1 MDEGATSYDYVL
13 EYDGVSWKIIGKMS
27 VARYAHA
34 VSVVN
39 YDSVCPA
46 GWNLLDKDSI
56 FLLIR
61 FVIHDNWDFNN
72 D

>member
-1 MDEGATSYDYVL
+1 MDGGQNHYDDVL
-13 EYDGVSWKIIGKMS
+13 EYDGVSWKIIAKMS

-46 GWNLLDKDSI
+46 G
-56 FLLIR
+56 
-61 FVIHDNWDFNN
+61 
-72 D
+72 